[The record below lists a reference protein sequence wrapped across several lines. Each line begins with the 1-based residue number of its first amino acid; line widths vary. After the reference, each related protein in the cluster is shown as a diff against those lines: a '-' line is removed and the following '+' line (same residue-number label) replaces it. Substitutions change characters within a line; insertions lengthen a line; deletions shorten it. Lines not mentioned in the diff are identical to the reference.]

1 MRLSFSLLWISDD
14 RGQSLVAEDC
24 PLVRQ
29 GIKYATVEHHP
40 AGKLWRGRTISNPE
54 IVLTG
59 KTADAV
65 KVQCESLIEAWATAR
80 QNCIALTLQWPPSV
94 NHYWR
99 TARGVHYISAEG
111 RNFRKHTEYA
121 VLEQLRRIPKL
132 DGRLWMEVLAYPPDK
147 RLRDIDNLL
156 KAPLDAL
163 ASARVYEDDSQID
176 DLRISR
182 RGVVKDGKI
191 VVRMGEE

>member
-29 GIKYATVEHHP
+29 GVKYATVEHHP
-40 AGKLWRGRTISNPE
+40 AEKLWRGRTISNPE

-80 QNCIALTLQWPPSV
+80 QNCITLTLQWPPSV

-99 TARGVHYISAEG
+99 TARGVHYISAQIMKPSTTLSMLHIPPVKLFCFHL
-111 RNFRKHTEYA
+111 NLHWFD
-121 VLEQLRRIPKL
+121 RR
-132 DGRLWMEVLAYPPDK
+132 RL
-147 RLRDIDNLL
+147 
-156 KAPLDAL
+156 
-163 ASARVYEDDSQID
+163 S
-176 DLRISR
+176 
-182 RGVVKDGKI
+182 
-191 VVRMGEE
+191 